1 MKKFNLQIFT
11 GGRSAL
17 IRNMIGDYLEVSGKM
32 ELCGI
37 GFTKLNESPGAQ
49 SDSTTYI
56 NETTSSSDIIGY
68 KTEFPYEFAASVKI
82 TGCLS

>member
-1 MKKFNLQIFT
+1 MKKFNLQIFA

-37 GFTKLNESPGAQ
+37 GFTKLNESP
-49 SDSTTYI
+49 
-56 NETTSSSDIIGY
+56 DIGR
-68 KTEFPYEFAASVKI
+68 AHV
-82 TGCLS
+82 